1 MTFDKGQSGNP
12 AGCQTGSRHKATML
26 AEQLLDGQ
34 VETLTQKCVEMAFSG
49 DGTAMRLCLER
60 ILPARKSRLMTLDL
74 PPITNANDVSAAV
87 GAVAAAMAAGE
98 LTPEEAGAVSG
109 VIEAKRR
116 AIETVEHEERLR
128 KLEEGMPK

>member
-1 MTFDKGQSGNP
+1 MTFAKGQSGNP

-26 AEQLLDGQ
+26 AEQLLDR
-34 VETLTQKCVEMAFSG
+34 VEALTQKCVEMALSG
-49 DGTAMRLCLER
+49 DGTAMRLCLD
-60 ILPARKSRLMTLDL
+60 RKSRLMTLDL

-98 LTPEEAGAVSG
+98 LTPEEAGAVAG

>member
-1 MTFDKGQSGNP
+1 
-12 AGCQTGSRHKATML
+12 ML

-34 VETLTQKCVEMAFSG
+34 VEALAQKCVEMALSG

-98 LTPEEAGAVSG
+98 LTPEEASAVAG